1 MRFRLGT
8 AEDLPAALELLRLT
22 PCFRASDALWMRV
35 MPAWRD
41 WLSSDQMSL
50 VLWEDPRMAPS
61 ERLRAA
67 GMSVF
72 VSDAFAESTIR
83 SGEPYPARRLYE
95 NPDGPGSAVLS
106 QDAIGWANARDGVNL
121 FVLHNPMREHD
132 LQHPSQRELLPLGPQ
147 AFYFCHAGY
156 YVKTLLWE
164 CYGQQHIDYLVGSGF
179 SLLSSYAPVHPEL
192 AEAGPRYRPF
202 LGGLRRPPEVDS
214 TYDPIRLCLFNRC
227 EPLLGLTPPQQK
239 LLRFAHN
246 VPHGIVYIALSRTE
260 LATYWNGT
268 GKIGSITGIFS
279 PKIHQEYISSA
290 TNLVVAGI
298 MQDATVG
305 ACCYNRIVGMSS
317 SAVAQKLVRYFCLN
331 LVFHYP
337 WTNKFQY
344 SAESFFSNTN
354 GLLNEFDFYRL
365 LVHHQLLEDGL
376 RAVVLVSRVAFHQIT
391 SHAHVA
397 GLYFRDEPIVF
408 FGIDVNPLG
417 Q

>member
-8 AEDLPAALELLRLT
+8 AEDLPAALELLRLS
-22 PCFRASDALWMRV
+22 PCFRASDALWTRV

-41 WLSSDQMSL
+41 WLSSDQMNV

-61 ERLRAA
+61 ERLRAT

-95 NPDGPGSAVLS
+95 NPDGPDSPVLS

-132 LQHPSQRELLPLGPQ
+132 LQHPSQKELLPLGPQ

-179 SLLSSYAPVHPEL
+179 SLLSSYAPGHPEL
-192 AEAGPRYRPF
+192 AEAGPCYRPF
-202 LGGLRRPPEVDS
+202 LGGLRRPPEIDS

-239 LLRFAHN
+239 LLRFALL
-246 VPHGIVYIALSRTE
+246 GYTDRE
-260 LATYWNGT
+260 LENQLGT
-268 GKIGSITGIFS
+268 
-279 PKIHQEYISSA
+279 SA
-290 TNLVVAGI
+290 NTLK
-298 MQDATVG
+298 QRW
-305 ACCYNRIVGMSS
+305 NRIFETM
-317 SAVAQKLVRYFCLN
+317 VR
-331 LVFHYP
+331 VFP
-337 WTNKFQY
+337 PDALP
-344 SAESFFSNTN
+344 AEGDPDASIPPGGSPP
-354 GLLNEFDFYRL
+354 RL
-365 LVHHQLLEDGL
+365 PKRHHVLDYVRQNMHEL
-376 RAVVLVSRVAFHQIT
+376 RP
-391 SHAHVA
+391 
-397 GLYFRDEPIVF
+397 FRR
-408 FGIDVNPLG
+408 
-417 Q
+417 